1 MAVRNAPRGGPLPRF
16 HGEDQL
22 QLPALL
28 VPAERGDALFIK
40 ERCIAGDMGVKIVR
54 PSPFKIEMMVCW
66 RYCYGVDAHLS
77 PAVCSARAHFLLDE
91 WH

>member
-1 MAVRNAPRGGPLPRF
+1 MC
-16 HGEDQL
+16 
-22 QLPALL
+22 ALL
-28 VPAERGDALFIK
+28 ASKR
-40 ERCIAGDMGVKIVR
+40 
-54 PSPFKIEMMVCW
+54 FKIEMMVCW

>member
-1 MAVRNAPRGGPLPRF
+1 M
-16 HGEDQL
+16 
-22 QLPALL
+22 L

-40 ERCIAGDMGVKIVR
+40 ERCIAGDMGMKIVR
-54 PSPFKIEMMVCW
+54 TSPPKNIQKRFKIEWCCW